1 MVCLDK
7 LQSLVGNNVH
17 NKAISKGQLKK
28 NISCSL
34 LLHLHHCLFFL
45 PMLAKLLIAG
55 GVESTYKYRAPK
67 NQFEVIDLDDS
78 TNVCNFD
85 PQLYNLTLK
94 EDTMGV
100 GGLID
105 NNYPYFCG
113 GRASDSDFNWDNSNK
128 PVCFVRHKNIHY

>member
-1 MVCLDK
+1 MNLF
-7 LQSLVGNNVH
+7 VGITLNCSH
-17 NKAISKGQLKK
+17 TFPIS
-28 NISCSL
+28 
-34 LLHLHHCLFFL
+34 
-45 PMLAKLLIAG
+45 AKLLIVG
-55 GVESTYKYRAPK
+55 GSHDMGAAYGKTRNK
-67 NQFEVIDLDDS
+67 FEVIDLDDS

-113 GRASDSDFNWDNSNK
+113 GRASASDFNWDNSNK
-128 PVCFVRHKNIHY
+128 PVCLVRHKSIHYFLYIK

>member
-1 MVCLDK
+1 
-7 LQSLVGNNVH
+7 
-17 NKAISKGQLKK
+17 
-28 NISCSL
+28 
-34 LLHLHHCLFFL
+34 
-45 PMLAKLLIAG
+45 MLAKLLIAG

-85 PQLYNLTLK
+85 PQLYNLNLN

-113 GRASDSDFNWDNSNK
+113 GRASASDFNRDNSNRK
-128 PVCFVRHKNIHY
+128 PVCLVRHKSIHYLLCIK